1 VSRFNIVKPFK
12 RSFIEL
18 FGVTQLGEES
28 TKAYLKRFNEEM
40 LKIEELIQLV
50 ALEALI
56 NGVNEHFLWNDL
68 YALPN
73 KILLKV
79 K

>member
-1 VSRFNIVKPFK
+1 
-12 RSFIEL
+12 
-18 FGVTQLGEES
+18 
-28 TKAYLKRFNEEM
+28 M

-50 ALEALI
+50 ALEALK
-56 NGVNEHFLWNDL
+56 NGVNEHFLWNDM